1 MSSDQIH
8 KLGDLAAKV
17 ARAVIDSGLTWDEG
31 IAGLG
36 VAAKAIA
43 LQASKE
49 GAGSRDECVARAQGR
64 FQEGMEQAPTVLKH
78 WVK

>member
-1 MSSDQIH
+1 MNSDEIH
-8 KLGDLAAKV
+8 KMGDLAAKV
-17 ARAVIDSGLTWDEG
+17 ARAVIESGLTWDEG

-49 GAGSRDECVARAQGR
+49 GAGSKDECVARAHGR
-64 FQEGMEQAPTVLKH
+64 FQQGLEKAPTVLKH
-78 WVK
+78 WIK

>member
-1 MSSDQIH
+1 MNDDQIH
-8 KLGDLAAKV
+8 KMGDLAAKI
-17 ARAVIDSGLTWDEG
+17 AKAVIDSGLTWDDG

-49 GAGSRDECVARAQGR
+49 GAGLTEECVAQAERR
-64 FQEGMEQAPTVLKH
+64 FQQGMDNAPAVLKH
-78 WVK
+78 WLK